1 MIAFLEGQFIH
12 QSPANIIVNVGGVG
26 YDVHI
31 SLHTFSKI
39 QQLQQGRL
47 LTYLRISENDH
58 SIFGFFDDVEKNL
71 FLHLISVSGVG
82 ASTARVML
90 SGAAPDE
97 LANAIA
103 QGDEKMLERVK
114 GIGAKTAKRIILEL
128 KDKVAK
134 SDIISEGFNKL
145 PKNNLQNDALNA
157 LVSLGIAKNTAAEA
171 VKKAAKLL
179 PEDTTDVQQLIK
191 LALKNI

>member
-1 MIAFLEGQFIH
+1 MIAFLEGQFVH
-12 QSPANIIVNVGGVG
+12 LSPTNIIINVNGVG

-31 SLHTFSKI
+31 SLHTFGKI
-39 QQLQQGRL
+39 QNLQKGRL
-47 LTYLRISENDH
+47 LTYLRISENEH
-58 SIFGFFDDVEKNL
+58 SLFGFFDDIEKQL

-90 SGAAPDE
+90 SGASPSE

-103 QGDEKMLERVK
+103 NGDEKTLERVK

-128 KDKVAK
+128 REKVAK
-134 SDIISEGFNKL
+134 SEVAQEGFSSL
-145 PKNNLQNDALNA
+145 PQNNLQNDALNA
-157 LVSLGIAKNTAAEA
+157 LISLGIAKSAASEA
-171 VKKAAKLL
+171 VRKAVKAYPDADNLQ
-179 PEDTTDVQQLIK
+179 EIIK

>member
-1 MIAFLEGQFIH
+1 
-12 QSPANIIVNVGGVG
+12 
-26 YDVHI
+26 
-31 SLHTFSKI
+31 
-39 QQLQQGRL
+39 
-47 LTYLRISENDH
+47 
-58 SIFGFFDDVEKNL
+58 
-71 FLHLISVSGVG
+71 
-82 ASTARVML
+82 ML
-90 SGAAPDE
+90 SGAAPAE

-145 PKNNLQNDALNA
+145 PQNNLQNDALNA
-157 LVSLGIAKNTAAEA
+157 LISLGIAKNTAAEA

-179 PEDTTDVQQLIK
+179 PEDSTDVQQLIK

>member
-1 MIAFLEGQFIH
+1 MIAFLEGLFIH
-12 QSPANIIVNVGGVG
+12 LSPTNIIVNVNGVG

-31 SLHTFSKI
+31 SLHTFGKI
-39 QQLQQGRL
+39 QNLPKGRL
-47 LTYLRISENDH
+47 LTYLRISENEH
-58 SIFGFFDDVEKNL
+58 SLFGFYDDVEKQL

-90 SGAAPDE
+90 SGATPAE

-103 QGDEKMLERVK
+103 NGDEKTLERVK

-128 KDKVAK
+128 REKVAK
-134 SDIISEGFNKL
+134 SDVVQEGFSSL
-145 PKNNLQNDALNA
+145 PQNNLQNDALNA
-157 LVSLGIAKNTAAEA
+157 LVSLGIAKSAATEA
-171 VKKAAKLL
+171 VRKAIKAA
-179 PEDTTDVQQLIK
+179 PDTDNLQDIIK